1 MFLVSGFGFRVIW
14 KIWLYPYSKCIIAY
28 IKRIN
33 DHGISI
39 FFECIFSVLN
49 SEQWHLELF
58 RRGRSH
64 PAWVRVS
71 GNPPSGYE
79 ISPACHTRAAVA
91 ITCFVFV
98 FVFEWVPSSSFFSV
112 GGGGLYMPIFF
123 IAFLR
128 MKNSKS
134 EIRRLHDLHAY
145 TVAPSYMSEINPP
158 APCKPTC
165 RTPLFYHF
173 RKIQIAWKKSW
184 RHLYI
189 WLFSQSMIS
198 WYKQKANWHVEFT
211 MFTCFKTFN
220 YCI

>member
-1 MFLVSGFGFRVIW
+1 
-14 KIWLYPYSKCIIAY
+14 
-28 IKRIN
+28 
-33 DHGISI
+33 
-39 FFECIFSVLN
+39 
-49 SEQWHLELF
+49 
-58 RRGRSH
+58 
-64 PAWVRVS
+64 
-71 GNPPSGYE
+71 
-79 ISPACHTRAAVA
+79 
-91 ITCFVFV
+91 
-98 FVFEWVPSSSFFSV
+98 
-112 GGGGLYMPIFF
+112 MPIFF

-145 TVAPSYMSEINPP
+145 TVAPAYMSQINPP

-173 RKIQIAWKKSW
+173 RKIRIAWKKSW

-220 YCI
+220 YCLSGVCISISFHPGSTDLGSLKLTNIQIQSYFYLFMQTCLIAVISVIPLKTTWRRESGLGRLLYWSTRNN